1 MKTALK
7 EQEIIDEEL
16 AEEFERAL
24 KCQMCNQII
33 SGYDFEA
40 CITEHG
46 VTHTIF
52 HKQKMYELDY

>member
-46 VTHTIF
+46 ITHTIVV
-52 HKQKMYELDY
+52 